1 MDIITYSTCSTNNF
15 MKTFLY
21 STKNESIH
29 RSYAVNLLEKRIINL
44 LPNTI
49 GIELEI
55 KEGKN

>member
-1 MDIITYSTCSTNNF
+1 